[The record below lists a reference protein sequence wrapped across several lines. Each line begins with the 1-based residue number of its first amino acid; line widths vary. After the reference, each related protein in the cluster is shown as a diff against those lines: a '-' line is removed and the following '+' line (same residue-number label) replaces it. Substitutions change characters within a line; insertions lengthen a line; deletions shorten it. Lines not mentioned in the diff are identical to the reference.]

1 MRPLSVITG
10 IVAGSCL
17 SISVSLAAVLLVYL
31 VLGTDHPRVQDEFGP
46 LVASLFIFLGMT
58 VVSAASFY
66 TLLINHRFRFYLHIA
81 MWFCVAGVAWYYVP

>member
-1 MRPLSVITG
+1 MRPLAVITG

-31 VLGTDHPRVQDEFGP
+31 VLGSDHPRVQHEFGP
-46 LVASLFIFLGMT
+46 LVASLSIFLVMT

-66 TLLINHRFRFYLHIA
+66 TLLINHRFRFYLQMA
-81 MWFCVAGVAWYYVP
+81 MWLGVAGVAWYYVP